1 MARTEVS
8 IRIGGAAGDGVA
20 STGEIFGKTLS
31 RSGQHVYAYNSYQSV
46 IRGGHVWF
54 QVRGG
59 KDPISYVGQKA
70 DILIALNKQTVDV
83 HAPVLNPG
91 SRILFDPSK
100 VKVEPGDV
108 PQGVTLCPMP
118 LYDLAKEFS
127 PNPIMANTV
136 AVGAAMAFI
145 KAPVQKFKTVLEDQ
159 FGHKKADVVEA
170 NLKAAEAGIKYALE
184 KWGPMEFALPYGDQ
198 KRPFLTGNQAIALGA
213 MAGGCTFY
221 AFYPMTPAT
230 SIGQFLADNG
240 PEMGVVVKQMEDE
253 IAVINI
259 TIGAAY
265 GGARAM
271 CGTSGG
277 GFALMVE
284 ALGMAGI
291 TETPIVV
298 VNSQRS
304 GPSTGL
310 PTKTEQG
317 DLNLVLGAGQGDYP
331 RIILAPRT
339 VPEAYE
345 ATTRALNLADKWQ
358 MPVILLSDL
367 LLSEHFETSEEFPME
382 GARIDRGKVWD
393 GQGEFLRYKVTEDGV
408 SPRAWPGTKNAAH
421 IAGSDEHDEDGTLVS
436 DVRSGLP
443 DAIQVRIDQV
453 EKRGRKLEGAKK
465 DMRLPERVG
474 PKNAPVTLVSWGST
488 HGAVRE
494 AMAALKA
501 KGVEVASVEFT
512 DLFPMDAQK
521 VRELLQR
528 ESFTLMIEGNF
539 TGQLE
544 RLIRAETGWFP
555 NDRLHKYDGE
565 PFWPE
570 EIVAKVEG
578 ILKAKPKEVHH

>member
-1 MARTEVS
+1 MVRTEVS

-54 QVRGG
+54 QIRGG
-59 KDPISYVGQKA
+59 KDNIPYVGQQA

-83 HAPVLNPG
+83 HAPLLTKGGRV
-91 SRILFDPSK
+91 IFDPSK
-100 VKVEPGDV
+100 VKVEAADV
-108 PQGVTLCPMP
+108 PAGVQLCPMP

-145 KAPVQKFKTVLEDQ
+145 KAPVERFKSVLEDQ

-170 NLKAAEAGIKYALE
+170 NLKAAEAGIRYATE
-184 KWGPMEFALPYGDQ
+184 KWGPMDFALPFTD
-198 KRPFLTGNQAIALGA
+198 KRRIFLTGNQAIAIGA
-213 MAGGCTFY
+213 MAAGCTFY
-221 AFYPMTPAT
+221 SFYPMTPAT

-240 PEMGVVVKQMEDE
+240 GDHGVVVKQMEDE
-253 IAVINI
+253 IAVVNI
-259 TIGAAY
+259 AIGASY
-265 GGARAM
+265 GGARSA

-291 TETPIVV
+291 TETPLVV
-298 VNSQRS
+298 FLAQRA

-317 DLNLVLGAGQGDYP
+317 DLDMVMGAGQGSYP
-331 RIILAPRT
+331 RIVLAPRSID
-339 VPEAYE
+339 EAYE
-345 ATTRALNLADKWQ
+345 ATVRAFNLADKWQ
-358 MPVILLSDL
+358 TPVLVLSDL
-367 LLSEHFETSEEFPME
+367 LLSEHFETAEEFPME
-382 GARIDRGKVWD
+382 RASIERGLIWT
-393 GQGEFLRYKVTEDGV
+393 GQNGGGPFQRYEVTETGV
-408 SPRAWPGTKNAAH
+408 SARVIPGTQDGNY

-436 DVRSGLP
+436 DVRAGLP
-443 DAIQVRIDQV
+443 DAIQVRV
-453 EKRGRKLEGAKK
+453 EQMDKRMRKLEGARHDTK
-465 DMRLPERVG
+465 LPERVG

-494 AMAALKA
+494 AMAMLKKENIEIASIEFIDVYPLDA
-501 KGVEVASVEFT
+501 K
-512 DLFPMDAQK
+512 K
-521 VRELLQR
+521 LLEMLR
-528 ESFTLMIEGNF
+528 AERCTIMVEGNQ

-544 RLIRAETGWFP
+544 RLVRAETGWFP
-555 NDRLHKYDGE
+555 NDRLLKYDGE

-570 EIVAKVEG
+570 EIVSKV
-578 ILKAKPKEVHH
+578 KSVMKEVQH